1 MSEWVIEAKGLG
13 YSFGTVPALKNIDLS
28 LKAGEILGLVGPNG
42 AGKTTLLR
50 VFSGL
55 LTEWTGTLSF
65 QGKSAR
71 DWDRRSFARVV
82 AYLPQRIQ
90 ITFAYTVREV
100 VLMGRL
106 PHQTGSFFETA
117 EDRSAIEESLHS
129 TDCLH
134 LSERYFNEL
143 SGGEQQLVGLAST
156 LAQRPEVLLLDEPTA
171 FLDLAHQ
178 LQIYQI
184 LRELHRQRGSTL
196 ILVTHDLN
204 LAESF
209 CSRVVFLK
217 EGRIEADIT
226 KRADS
231 SDPMITPGLIQK
243 VFGVESQII
252 TDGTHSRVI
261 LSYGN

>member
-1 MSEWVIEAKGLG
+1 MSEWVIEAKGLR

-50 VFSGL
+50 VLSGL
-55 LTEWTGTLSF
+55 LTEWTGTLSLR
-65 QGKSAR
+65 GKSVR

-82 AYLPQRIQ
+82 AYLPQKIQ
-90 ITFAYTVREV
+90 ITFAYTAREV

-106 PHQTGSFFETA
+106 PHQAGSLFETA
-117 EDRSAIEESLHS
+117 EDRSVIEESLDS

-143 SGGEQQLVGLAST
+143 SSGEQQLVGLASA

-226 KRADS
+226 KKAES
-231 SDPMITPGLIQK
+231 SDPLITPELIQK
-243 VFGVESQII
+243 VFGVESHII
-252 TDGTHSRVI
+252 TDGTNSRVV
-261 LSYGN
+261 LSYGD

>member
-1 MSEWVIEAKGLG
+1 MSEPVIEARDLG
-13 YSFGTVPALKNIDLS
+13 YQFGAVPALKSVNLS
-28 LKAGEILGLVGPNG
+28 ITAGEVLGLVGPNG

-50 VFSGL
+50 VLSGL
-55 LTEWTGTLSF
+55 LSDWTGALSL
-65 QGKSAR
+65 QRKPAR
-71 DWDRRSFARVV
+71 DWGRRSFAQVV

-90 ITFAYTVREV
+90 ITFAYTAREV

-106 PHQTGSFFETA
+106 PHQAGNFFETA
-117 EDRSAIEESLHS
+117 KDRAVVEESLES
-129 TDCLH
+129 TDCAH
-134 LSERYFNEL
+134 LSDRYFNEL
-143 SGGEQQLVGLAST
+143 SGGEQQLVGLASA
-156 LAQRPEVLLLDEPTA
+156 LAQRPEILLLDEPTA

-184 LRELHRQRGSTL
+184 LRELHRKRNSTL

-217 EGRIEADIT
+217 EGRIEADII
-226 KRADS
+226 KDSDS
-231 SDPMITPGLIQK
+231 SDPLITPELVQE

-252 TDGTHSRVI
+252 SDGTNSRVI
-261 LSYGN
+261 LSYGD